1 MIGAGHPET
10 KENGKALSKSGDDLS
25 FSTDA
30 NMLYA
35 HEGDQWICLGHV
47 VPVHPKLDAKP
58 YGDSMRSVGREGL
71 NDLGV
76 DLVNANASAAT
87 SARVLRGDHQ

>member
-47 VPVHPKLDAKP
+47 VPVDAPRMSRAIHPRLDGNP
-58 YGDSMRSVGREGL
+58 YGDSVRL
-71 NDLGV
+71 QGV
-76 DLVNANASAAT
+76 K
-87 SARVLRGDHQ
+87 G